1 MDNGVWYLRVTNHDG
16 SPSRLLAIESSR
28 MPDAAVETVTEADFD
43 DSMVIGWRCQVGF
56 HGGRPANITMAP
68 DLVAKAPDLWFCEFH
83 EDEATPPTAV
93 HLIVFT
99 GHNQPAG
106 ALLDHAAVSTAGISY
121 DTQLAAMRFYP
132 ATGEL
137 HQMYVQPAWRRYGI
151 GRTLIYATGA
161 LSIAHGWPRIWAGGL
176 RTEQG
181 EQFRQSSPVWV
192 TRSSDLTETAPPMT
206 PGEAS

>member
-1 MDNGVWYLRVTNHDG
+1 MDNGVWYLRVTNQDG
-16 SPSRLLAIESSR
+16 SPSRLLGIESSR
-28 MPDAAVETVTEADFD
+28 MPDAAVETVTEAAFD
-43 DSMVIGWRCQVGF
+43 DSMVAGWRCQVGF
-56 HGGRPANITMAP
+56 HNGQPANITMAP

-106 ALLDHAAVSTAGISY
+106 VLLDHAAVSNAGISY

-151 GRTLIYATGA
+151 GRALIYATGA

-192 TRSSDLTETAPPMT
+192 TRSSDMTETAPPMT
-206 PGEAS
+206 PGEGS